1 MMPDAFFALVLRR
14 IAWRYAVPWLI
25 RGLAAG
31 AVVAALVLLI
41 ARVIPLENRAWWAL
55 GAGVALAVTGV
66 GVAWLRRPAPATAL
80 RRADHLLDLH
90 DRLTTAWEYAGGE
103 APILRLQRADLA
115 AQAARVDVRKDLPS
129 PRPAAKP
136 WHPSWGPRCCSPRC
150 CCQT

>member
-55 GAGVALAVTGV
+55 GAGVALAVAGGGV
-66 GVAWLRRPAPATAL
+66 GRGRR
-80 RRADHLLDLH
+80 
-90 DRLTTAWEYAGGE
+90 G
-103 APILRLQRADLA
+103 
-115 AQAARVDVRKDLPS
+115 AARGDGGGGGVAEEAAPRHGAAPRGPPAGPARS
-129 PRPAAKP
+129 PD
-136 WHPSWGPRCCSPRC
+136 HGVGI
-150 CCQT
+150 